1 MEYLNNF
8 IITLVATMIFMTSIE
23 IIAPDNSMKKYIKFV
38 LGLILISVM
47 INPIIK
53 FFTGGEQ
60 EVINRIK
67 RYEDMLN
74 LGVTNEGESK
84 EVIEKQKEAF
94 KSNLNSNCDNLLKE
108 KFSDKNFKSDI
119 KCNIN
124 LSDMTYSIDSLEVGV
139 RENGIRLVDKIR
151 INVNDESAGQS
162 VPHFHIHIIPRKND
176 DGIDAWPNF
185 KGSTISNQEVY
196 QLLRIR

>member
-8 IITLVATMIFMTSIE
+8 IITLVVTMIFMTAIE

-108 KFSDKNFKSDI
+108 KFSDKDFKSDI

-151 INVNDESAGQS
+151 INVNDESEEAVS
-162 VPHFHIHIIPRKND
+162 NNEKIDNEEEIKNYLSELFKIP
-176 DGIDAWPNF
+176 ID
-185 KGSTISNQEVY
+185 KIKLYSMGG
-196 QLLRIR
+196 

>member
-84 EVIEKQKEAF
+84 EVIEKQKEVF

-151 INVNDESAGQS
+151 INVNDESEEAVS
-162 VPHFHIHIIPRKND
+162 NNEKIDNEEEIKNYLSELFKIPIEKIKLYSM
-176 DGIDAWPNF
+176 G
-185 KGSTISNQEVY
+185 G
-196 QLLRIR
+196 

>member
-8 IITLVATMIFMTSIE
+8 IITLVATMIFMTAIE

-108 KFSDKNFKSDI
+108 KFSDKDFKSDI

-124 LSDMTYSIDSLEVGV
+124 LSDMTYSIDSLEVGI

-151 INVNDESAGQS
+151 INVNDESEEAVSNNEKIDNEGEIKNYLS
-162 VPHFHIHIIPRKND
+162 ELFKIPIEKIKLYSM
-176 DGIDAWPNF
+176 G
-185 KGSTISNQEVY
+185 G
-196 QLLRIR
+196 

>member
-151 INVNDESAGQS
+151 INVNDESEEAVTNNEKIDNEEEIKNYLS
-162 VPHFHIHIIPRKND
+162 ELFKIPIEKIKLYSM
-176 DGIDAWPNF
+176 G
-185 KGSTISNQEVY
+185 G
-196 QLLRIR
+196 

>member
-8 IITLVATMIFMTSIE
+8 IITLVATMIFMTAIE

-67 RYEDMLN
+67 GYEDMLN

-108 KFSDKNFKSDI
+108 QFSDKDFKSDI

-151 INVNDESAGQS
+151 INVNDESEEAVS
-162 VPHFHIHIIPRKND
+162 NNEKIDNEEEIKNYLSELFKIPIEKIKLYSM
-176 DGIDAWPNF
+176 G
-185 KGSTISNQEVY
+185 G
-196 QLLRIR
+196 

>member
-53 FFTGGEQ
+53 IFTGGEQ

-108 KFSDKNFKSDI
+108 KFSDKDFKSDI

-151 INVNDESAGQS
+151 INVNDESEEAVS
-162 VPHFHIHIIPRKND
+162 NNEKIDNEEEIKNYLSELFKIPIEKIKLYSM
-176 DGIDAWPNF
+176 G
-185 KGSTISNQEVY
+185 G
-196 QLLRIR
+196 

>member
-8 IITLVATMIFMTSIE
+8 IITLVATMIFMTAIE

-108 KFSDKNFKSDI
+108 KFSDKDFKSDI

-151 INVNDESAGQS
+151 INVNGESEEAVS
-162 VPHFHIHIIPRKND
+162 NNKKIDNEEEIKNYLSELFKIPREKIKLYSM
-176 DGIDAWPNF
+176 G
-185 KGSTISNQEVY
+185 G
-196 QLLRIR
+196 

>member
-108 KFSDKNFKSDI
+108 KFSDKDFKSDI
-119 KCNIN
+119 KFNIN

-151 INVNDESAGQS
+151 INVNDESEEAVS
-162 VPHFHIHIIPRKND
+162 NNEKIDNEEEIKNYLSELFKIPIEKIKLYSM
-176 DGIDAWPNF
+176 G
-185 KGSTISNQEVY
+185 G
-196 QLLRIR
+196 

>member
-8 IITLVATMIFMTSIE
+8 IITLVATMIFMTAIE
-23 IIAPDNSMKKYIKFV
+23 IISPDNSMKKYIKFV

-124 LSDMTYSIDSLEVGV
+124 LSDMTYSIDSLEVWV

-151 INVNDESAGQS
+151 INVNDESEEAVS
-162 VPHFHIHIIPRKND
+162 NNEKIDNEEEIKNYLSELFKIPIEKIKLYSM
-176 DGIDAWPNF
+176 G
-185 KGSTISNQEVY
+185 G
-196 QLLRIR
+196 

>member
-8 IITLVATMIFMTSIE
+8 IITLVATMIFMTAIE

-124 LSDMTYSIDSLEVGV
+124 LSYMTYSIDSLEVGV

-151 INVNDESAGQS
+151 INVNDESEEAVS
-162 VPHFHIHIIPRKND
+162 NNEKIDNEEEIKNYLSELFKIPIEKIKLYSM
-176 DGIDAWPNF
+176 G
-185 KGSTISNQEVY
+185 G
-196 QLLRIR
+196 

>member
-151 INVNDESAGQS
+151 INVNDESEEAVS
-162 VPHFHIHIIPRKND
+162 NNEKIDNEEEIKNYLSELFKIPIEKIKLYSM
-176 DGIDAWPNF
+176 G
-185 KGSTISNQEVY
+185 G
-196 QLLRIR
+196 

>member
-84 EVIEKQKEAF
+84 EVIEKQKKAF

-108 KFSDKNFKSDI
+108 KFSDKDFKSDI

-151 INVNDESAGQS
+151 INVNDESEEAVS
-162 VPHFHIHIIPRKND
+162 NNEKIDNEEEIKNYLSELFKIPIEKIKLYSM
-176 DGIDAWPNF
+176 G
-185 KGSTISNQEVY
+185 G
-196 QLLRIR
+196 

>member
-151 INVNDESAGQS
+151 INVNVESEEAVS
-162 VPHFHIHIIPRKND
+162 NNEKIDNEEEIKNYLSELFKIPIEKIKLYSM
-176 DGIDAWPNF
+176 G
-185 KGSTISNQEVY
+185 G
-196 QLLRIR
+196 

>member
-1 MEYLNNF
+1 MP
-8 IITLVATMIFMTSIE
+8 TSLG
-23 IIAPDNSMKKYIKFV
+23 KKYIKFV

-151 INVNDESAGQS
+151 INVNDESEEAVS
-162 VPHFHIHIIPRKND
+162 NNEKIDNEEEIKNYLSELFKIPIEKIKLYSM
-176 DGIDAWPNF
+176 G
-185 KGSTISNQEVY
+185 G
-196 QLLRIR
+196 

>member
-108 KFSDKNFKSDI
+108 KFSDKDFKSDI

-151 INVNDESAGQS
+151 INVNGESEEAVS
-162 VPHFHIHIIPRKND
+162 NNKKIDNEEEIKNYLSELFKIPIEKIKLYSM
-176 DGIDAWPNF
+176 G
-185 KGSTISNQEVY
+185 G
-196 QLLRIR
+196 

>member
-38 LGLILISVM
+38 LGLILISAM

-108 KFSDKNFKSDI
+108 KFSDKDFKSDR

-151 INVNDESAGQS
+151 INVNDESEEAVS
-162 VPHFHIHIIPRKND
+162 NNEKIDNEEEIKNYLSELFKIPIEKIKLYSM
-176 DGIDAWPNF
+176 G
-185 KGSTISNQEVY
+185 G
-196 QLLRIR
+196 

>member
-8 IITLVATMIFMTSIE
+8 IITLVATMIFMTAIE

-60 EVINRIK
+60 EVINTIK

-108 KFSDKNFKSDI
+108 KFSDKDFKSDI

-151 INVNDESAGQS
+151 INVNDESEEAVS
-162 VPHFHIHIIPRKND
+162 NNEKIDNEEEIKNYLSELFKIPIEKIKLYSM
-176 DGIDAWPNF
+176 G
-185 KGSTISNQEVY
+185 G
-196 QLLRIR
+196 

>member
-8 IITLVATMIFMTSIE
+8 IITLVATMIFMTAIE

-108 KFSDKNFKSDI
+108 KFSDKDFKSDI

-151 INVNDESAGQS
+151 INVNGESEEAVS
-162 VPHFHIHIIPRKND
+162 NNKKFDNEEEIKNYLSELFKIPIEKIKLYSM
-176 DGIDAWPNF
+176 G
-185 KGSTISNQEVY
+185 G
-196 QLLRIR
+196 

>member
-108 KFSDKNFKSDI
+108 KFLDKNFKSDI

-151 INVNDESAGQS
+151 INVNDESEEAVS
-162 VPHFHIHIIPRKND
+162 NNEKIDNEEEIKNYLSELFKIPIEKIKLYSM
-176 DGIDAWPNF
+176 G
-185 KGSTISNQEVY
+185 G
-196 QLLRIR
+196 

>member
-8 IITLVATMIFMTSIE
+8 ISTLVATMIFMTSIE

-151 INVNDESAGQS
+151 INVNDESEEAVS
-162 VPHFHIHIIPRKND
+162 NNEKIDNEEEIKNYLSELFKIPIEKIKLYSM
-176 DGIDAWPNF
+176 G
-185 KGSTISNQEVY
+185 G
-196 QLLRIR
+196 

>member
-108 KFSDKNFKSDI
+108 KFSDKDFKSDI

-151 INVNDESAGQS
+151 INVNDESEEAVS
-162 VPHFHIHIIPRKND
+162 NDEKIDNEEEIKNYLSELFKIPIEKIKLYSM
-176 DGIDAWPNF
+176 G
-185 KGSTISNQEVY
+185 G
-196 QLLRIR
+196 

>member
-8 IITLVATMIFMTSIE
+8 IITLVATMIFITSIE

-108 KFSDKNFKSDI
+108 KFSDKDFKSDI

-151 INVNDESAGQS
+151 INVNDESEEAVS
-162 VPHFHIHIIPRKND
+162 NNEKIDNEEEIKNYLSELFKIPIEKIKLYSM
-176 DGIDAWPNF
+176 G
-185 KGSTISNQEVY
+185 G
-196 QLLRIR
+196 

>member
-151 INVNDESAGQS
+151 INVNDESEEAVS
-162 VPHFHIHIIPRKND
+162 NNEKIDNEEEIKNYLSELFKIPIEKIKLYSL
-176 DGIDAWPNF
+176 G
-185 KGSTISNQEVY
+185 G
-196 QLLRIR
+196 